1 MKDRRPQNVE
11 TNGGKRI
18 DEEGKN
24 RTSNSF
30 DFISLFVAFQKWAG
44 YNQ

>member
-24 RTSNSF
+24 RSNSF